1 MSTGLGWALLG
12 IWLFVAAAF
21 TSRRI
26 TSGGMWIALITGIGM
41 SIYFIQTSSP
51 L

>member
-21 TSRRI
+21 VSRWTTSA
-26 TSGGMWIALITGIGM
+26 SMWLALFTGIGM
-41 SIYFIQTSSP
+41 SIYLVQTFPSH
-51 L
+51 